1 MGHRVKRKRSAAYAS
16 WLRRAKEVRGQR
28 RDVGGWRQRIEDRR
42 HPPTPRLRRGKEAED
57 RRQKEIREQK
67 TEDNCGFE
75 GLTIVD

>member
-42 HPPTPRLRRGKEAED
+42 QKAED